1 MLFQQLSFSVAGGE
15 ALLVTGPNG
24 AGKTSLL
31 RALAGFIAPDTG
43 SIVLDAGAS
52 GAEDAERTVAE
63 QCHFVGHLN
72 AIKPS
77 LTVSENL
84 TFASAY
90 LGGPTPSS
98 VANRVGEAARRMG
111 LQRLMDIPAGY
122 LSAGQKRRLCLARV
136 IVAHRPLWL
145 LDEPTASLDTASAAL
160 VAGLIDQHV
169 ASGGLAVVVT
179 HLPLGLARS
188 RELAISGVAT

>member
-43 SIVLDAGAS
+43 SIVLDAGAY

>member
-43 SIVLDAGAS
+43 SIVLDAGAY

-90 LGGPTPSS
+90 LGGPSPSS